1 MRLRTALFGVLL
13 FLQGALVL
21 TGGAVRL
28 TGSGLGCP
36 TWPHCTPGSYTPVPH
51 QAEGQLHAWIEF
63 GNRLLTFALLL
74 AAILVV
80 INVGLISRMIR
91 RILKTSWIRKYSLR
105 IPKVELPSR
114 ISRMYQNV
122 VKIRE
127 SDRKDLHILAA
138 GQVLGI
144 LGQGVLGGITVL
156 THLHP
161 LSVAGHLLLSMF
173 LIAGAT
179 SLFSRR
185 HLPSMKINAPT
196 KTISVIS
203 QLHIVVAFV
212 VLILGTIVTGS
223 GPHAGDEKARR
234 FGFDIQTVAWL
245 HADAVIFLMGLTVA
259 LLVTASLGR
268 SSKKAIYIFLGVS
281 LAQGA
286 IGYTQYFTGIP
297 EALVAAHLA
306 GATIFWIAAWRIR
319 LSIVRTSQQER
330 DRK

>member
-1 MRLRTALFGVLL
+1 MRLRTAIFGVLL
-13 FLQGALVL
+13 FLQSALVL

-36 TWPHCTPGSYTPVPH
+36 TWPECTPGSYTPVPY
-51 QAEGQLHAWIEF
+51 QAEGHLHAWIEF

-74 AAILVV
+74 SALIAV
-80 INVGLISRMIR
+80 IYV
-91 RILKTSWIRKYSLR
+91 LKSGREDLR
-105 IPKVELPSR
+105 L
-114 ISRMYQNV
+114 
-122 VKIRE
+122 
-127 SDRKDLHILAA
+127 LAV

-144 LGQGVLGGITVL
+144 FGQGVLGGITVL
-156 THLHP
+156 TDLHP
-161 LSVAGHLLLSMF
+161 LPVAGHLLLSMF
-173 LIAGAT
+173 LISGAT
-179 SLFSRR
+179 SLYSRR
-185 HLPSMKINAPT
+185 HSPSVKINAPT

-203 QLHIVVAFV
+203 QLHIVVAFI
-212 VLILGTIVTGS
+212 VLILGTLVTGS

-259 LLVTASLGR
+259 FLVTASLGR
-268 SSKKAIYIFLGVS
+268 SSKRAIYIFLGVS

-297 EALVAAHLA
+297 EALVAVHLA

-330 DRK
+330 DQ

>member
-13 FLQGALVL
+13 FLQSALVV

-36 TWPHCTPGSYTPVPH
+36 TWPECTPGSYTPVPY

-74 AAILVV
+74 SALIAV
-80 INVGLISRMIR
+80 IYV
-91 RILKTSWIRKYSLR
+91 LR
-105 IPKVELPSR
+105 TG
-114 ISRMYQNV
+114 
-122 VKIRE
+122 
-127 SDRKDLHILAA
+127 RKDLRSLAA
-138 GQVLGI
+138 VQVLGI

-156 THLHP
+156 TDLHP
-161 LSVAGHLLLSMF
+161 LPVAGHLLLSMF

-179 SLFSRR
+179 SIYSRR
-185 HLPSMKINAPT
+185 HEPRFKVAAPT
-196 KTISVIS
+196 KTLSLIS

-212 VLILGTIVTGS
+212 VLILGTLVTGS
-223 GPHAGDEKARR
+223 GPHAGDEKTQR
-234 FGFDIQTVAWL
+234 FGFDIRSVAIL
-245 HADAVIFLMGLTVA
+245 HADAVIFLVGLTIA
-259 LLVTASLGR
+259 LLVAASVAQTT
-268 SSKKAIYIFLGVS
+268 KKAIYIFFAVT

-297 EALVAAHLA
+297 EILVAAHLG

-319 LSIVRTSQQER
+319 LSVVRTSQQER
-330 DRK
+330 DQQ